1 VVILVTVL
9 VALELEIAEVLVVAA
24 GLFLEVAQAQAAQA
38 HLGKEIMA
46 VMVARMV

>member
-1 VVILVTVL
+1 VVVLLVTVL

-24 GLFLEVAQAQAAQA
+24 GLFLEVAQA